1 MPKYQKLLVEKF
13 RTKLLVRGNRGL
25 IGLKK
30 TFKMMDTNQSDTLD
44 QYEFTQAIQT
54 HGLDINAGDISGLF
68 KSFDKNGDGEIS
80 YEEFISTVM
89 GPVNEF
95 RQQIIIRVFKSLDI
109 AGSGVLQLKDVQQR
123 FKASGHPDVKS
134 GKRTE
139 NEI

>member
-54 HGLDINAGDISGLF
+54 HGLDINAGDIAGLF

-80 YEEFISTVM
+80 YEEFISAVM

-95 RQQIIIRVFKSLDI
+95 RQ
-109 AGSGVLQLKDVQQR
+109 
-123 FKASGHPDVKS
+123 
-134 GKRTE
+134 
-139 NEI
+139 